1 MPKQLGGLFRSHN
14 GPTLQA
20 MIRRSIATALLSIT
34 LVGASPPPERP
45 LLLAFGDSLTA
56 GYGLDQGLGF
66 APQLQA
72 MLRRHGI
79 AAKVVDGGVSG
90 DTTEAGKA
98 RLGWTLDGLE
108 RKPDL
113 VILELGANDMLRGLD
128 PGLSEANLDA
138 MLAELKRRDIP
149 VLLAGM
155 RGAPN
160 LDPAYIARFEAI
172 YGSLAR
178 KHGAAIY
185 PFFLDGVAAQQGM
198 VQADGMHPTFEGVKR
213 IVSGITP
220 SVKRELGRP

>member
-1 MPKQLGGLFRSHN
+1 M
-14 GPTLQA
+14 
-20 MIRRSIATALLSIT
+20 
-34 LVGASPPPERP
+34 V
-45 LLLAFGDSLTA
+45 LAFGDSLTA
-56 GYGLDQGLGF
+56 GYGLDPGLGF

-72 MLRRHGI
+72 TLRRHGV

-128 PGLSEANLDA
+128 PKLTETNLDA
-138 MLAELKRRDIP
+138 MLSELKRRQIT

-155 RGAPN
+155 RAAPN
-160 LDPAYIARFEAI
+160 LDPTYISKFDAI
-172 YGSLAR
+172 YPSLAR

-185 PFFLDGVAAQQGM
+185 PFFLEGVAAQQEL
-198 VQADGMHPTFEGVKR
+198 VQADGMHPTFAGVKV
-213 IVSGITP
+213 IVTGITP
-220 SVKRELGRP
+220 DVKQALKRP